1 MKNQIDM
8 TEGAIFPKLV
18 KFAVPLILSS
28 ILQLLFNAADIVVV
42 GRYAGDNSLAAV
54 GSTNSLVNL
63 LVNLFIGLGV
73 GCNVVAAN
81 FLGAGKKEELN
92 RTVHTTMLLSI
103 FGGILLSLVGV
114 VFSRQI
120 LILMGSPEDVLP
132 LSTLYLEVFFGGIT
146 ATVVYNF
153 GAALLRAK
161 GDTKRPLYILLV
173 AGLINVILNLFF
185 VICCHLDVAGVAIAT
200 DLSQVFAAFCVIWI
214 LKHEDDEFRL
224 CFKKLTIDRVI
235 LLRIVKIGLPA
246 GFQGMLFSFSN
257 MVIQSAVNSFGA
269 VMVAGNAA
277 GQSIEGF
284 VYISMNSFAQAT
296 LTFAGQN
303 MGANKFSRIKKLI
316 CTSECIVIFVGLV
329 MGWTALLLGKYLLGI
344 FSESTAVVNAGMIRL
359 SVILSTYFTCGMM
372 DCMASAIR
380 GVGHSVMPM
389 IVTLVGAC
397 GLRMVYLFTFFQIPR
412 FHTFKSIFYSYP
424 ISWLVTFFFL
434 TISFIHIMR
443 RIEKKAAE
451 SL

>member
-1 MKNQIDM
+1 M

-28 ILQLLFNAADIVVV
+28 VLQLLFNAADIVVV

-54 GSTNSLVNL
+54 GSTSSMVNL
-63 LVNLFIGLGV
+63 LVNFFLGLGV

-92 RTVHTTMLLSI
+92 RTIHTTMVLSVI
-103 FGGILLSLVGV
+103 GGILLTVIGI

-120 LILMGSPEDVLP
+120 LILMASPEDVLP
-132 LSTLYLEVFFGGIT
+132 LSTLYLKVFFGGVT

-161 GDTKRPLYILLV
+161 GDTKRPLYILLI
-173 AGLINVILNLFF
+173 AGLINVVLNLIF
-185 VICCHLDVAGVAIAT
+185 VICFHMDVAGVAFAT
-200 DLSQVFAAFCVIWI
+200 VLSQIFAAVCVILI
-214 LKHEDDEFRL
+214 LTHEDEEFRL
-224 CFKKLTIDRVI
+224 DFKKLKIDRAI
-235 LLRIVKIGLPA
+235 LARIIKIGLPA

-257 MVIQSAVNSFGA
+257 MIIQSSVNSFGA
-269 VMVAGNAA
+269 VMVAGNSAA
-277 GQSIEGF
+277 QSIEGF
-284 VYISMNSFAQAT
+284 VYISMNSFAQGT

-303 MGANKFSRIKKLI
+303 MGAHKFDRIKRLI
-316 CTSECIVIFVGLV
+316 VIAEIVVIFVGLI
-329 MGWTALLLGKYLLGI
+329 LGLSAFFFGHNLLGI
-344 FSESTAVVNAGMIRL
+344 YSDNTEVVEAGMLRL
-359 SVILSTYFTCGMM
+359 SVILLTYFTCGMM

-397 GLRMVYLFTFFQIPR
+397 GLRMVYIFTFFQIPK
-412 FHTFKSIFYSYP
+412 FHTFQSIFYSYP
-424 ISWLVTFFFL
+424 LSWIVTFLFL
-434 TISFIHIMR
+434 TASFLWIIKK
-443 RIEKKAAE
+443 IEK
-451 SL
+451 